1 MTPVYISNPGCHLF
15 SGVSMTPVY
24 ISNRVI
30 IPVYVGDEEVY
41 EALHVLARIEG
52 EVAKGATAWLEST

>member
-1 MTPVYISNPGCHLF
+1 MTQVYISD
-15 SGVSMTPVY
+15 
-24 ISNRVI
+24 RVI

-52 EVAKGATAWLEST
+52 EVAEGATAWLEST